1 MIAVIQRVKNANVK
15 VDNVI
20 ISEIEHG
27 YLILLGVENGD
38 TDKDIE
44 KLSNKIVNLRIFED
58 DNEKMNLSLLDVQGS
73 ALIVSQFTLL
83 ANCVHGRRP
92 DFLNAAKPDTAIPFY
107 EKFCIRIK
115 ELGVTNVKT
124 GKFGADMKV
133 SLLNDGPVTIIL
145 NSKDL
150 K

>member
-92 DFLNAAKPDTAIPFY
+92 DFLNAAKPDTAIPLY